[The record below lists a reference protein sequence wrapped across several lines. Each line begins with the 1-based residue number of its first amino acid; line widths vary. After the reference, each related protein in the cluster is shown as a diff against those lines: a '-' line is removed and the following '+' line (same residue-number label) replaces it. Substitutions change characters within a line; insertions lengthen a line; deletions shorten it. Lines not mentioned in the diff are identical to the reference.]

1 MATRLDVEQVLSWEG
16 LPDYLDVVVVVAQA
30 FLVQISSAQEVNNP
44 CGQDA

>member
-16 LPDYLDVVVVVAQA
+16 LRDYLDVVVAVAQA